1 MFSFF
6 KKKQPFSVRIKE
18 YDSVRLIAGM
28 EITTCRKSMKKDV
41 SQLQKKVQQHQSEL
55 RELSNPSGTMVIS
68 TTPDETGNFS
78 YFLGAWVDIEEQEP
92 PFIVKKLQPGL
103 YAHIQ
108 VDFSVPENL
117 TLNVAKAKHYFFEN
131 GFRTP
136 VTRWLT
142 ALIPS
147 SCTTAAARLGFLPS
161 TSFFPWKRNNL

>member
-18 YDSVRLIAGM
+18 YGSVRLIAGM

-92 PFIVKKLQPGL
+92 PWSTLFNQNKFILKRTG
-103 YAHIQ
+103 
-108 VDFSVPENL
+108 NL
-117 TLNVAKAKHYFFEN
+117 WTL
-131 GFRTP
+131 FRKFT
-136 VTRWLT
+136 TF
-142 ALIPS
+142 IP
-147 SCTTAAARLGFLPS
+147 
-161 TSFFPWKRNNL
+161 K

>member
-55 RELSNPSGTMVIS
+55 KELSNPSGTMVIS

-78 YFLGAWVDIEEQEP
+78 YFLGAWVDI
-92 PFIVKKLQPGL
+92 
-103 YAHIQ
+103 
-108 VDFSVPENL
+108 
-117 TLNVAKAKHYFFEN
+117 
-131 GFRTP
+131 
-136 VTRWLT
+136 
-142 ALIPS
+142 
-147 SCTTAAARLGFLPS
+147 
-161 TSFFPWKRNNL
+161 

>member
-68 TTPDETGNFS
+68 TTRMKQAI
-78 YFLGAWVDIEEQEP
+78 FLTSLEH
-92 PFIVKKLQPGL
+92 GL
-103 YAHIQ
+103 ILKNR
-108 VDFSVPENL
+108 NL
-117 TLNVAKAKHYFFEN
+117 L
-131 GFRTP
+131 
-136 VTRWLT
+136 L
-142 ALIPS
+142 L
-147 SCTTAAARLGFLPS
+147 
-161 TSFFPWKRNNL
+161 

>member
-1 MFSFF
+1 
-6 KKKQPFSVRIKE
+6 
-18 YDSVRLIAGM
+18 
-28 EITTCRKSMKKDV
+28 
-41 SQLQKKVQQHQSEL
+41 
-55 RELSNPSGTMVIS
+55 MVIS

-117 TLNVAKAKHYFFEN
+117 TLNVAKAKHYFFSKN

-136 VTRWLT
+136 ATGWLT

-147 SCTTAAARLGFLPS
+147 SCTTAAVQIGLPS
-161 TSFFPWKRNNL
+161 IDLIFPWKRN